1 MLNKFTM
8 SAVGAA
14 ILVTVASASMALLR
28 DRGPTTNQMIGI
40 EPVFGQIKQREVSH
54 PKACARYCISIMILN
69 RQLRCCR
76 QSPIND

>member
-28 DRGPTTNQMIGI
+28 DRGPMTNQPHGS
-40 EPVFGQIKQREVSH
+40 EPAPFYFNFEDIFH
-54 PKACARYCISIMILN
+54 
-69 RQLRCCR
+69 
-76 QSPIND
+76 

>member
-1 MLNKFTM
+1 MLNKLTI

-40 EPVFGQIKQREVSH
+40 EPVPFYFNFEDIFH
-54 PKACARYCISIMILN
+54 
-69 RQLRCCR
+69 
-76 QSPIND
+76 

>member
-28 DRGPTTNQMIGI
+28 DGQMIGI
-40 EPVFGQIKQREVSH
+40 EPVPFYFTFEDIFR
-54 PKACARYCISIMILN
+54 
-69 RQLRCCR
+69 
-76 QSPIND
+76 